1 MKAVGLF
8 SEISIY
14 KNSGKGQFLFDI
26 LRMYTFGQKT
36 IEKDGA
42 TIEVIPLYK
51 FLVNGIR

>member
-14 KNSGKGQFLFDI
+14 KNSGKSQVLFDI